1 VFGYH
6 LSLYLT
12 TSHYNKH
19 VVSWDFLM
27 LFSPARDGLTLSLSR
42 PPDPLFVED
51 LLENHRI
58 W

>member
-1 VFGYH
+1 
-6 LSLYLT
+6 
-12 TSHYNKH
+12 
-19 VVSWDFLM
+19 M
-27 LFSPARDGLTLSLSR
+27 LFSPARDGLTLSMSR